1 EWGQLLYVTN
11 GWLSYSLFKADYK
24 NGDTLRSFYDV
35 PKNHPK
41 YEETLYRLSV
51 HNDYDALKEFNVINR
66 VNDNFRQ
73 TSADISLFGLYS
85 SSSRNRFDEID
96 EYEVSEN

>member
-1 EWGQLLYVTN
+1 
-11 GWLSYSLFKADYK
+11 
-24 NGDTLRSFYDV
+24 
-35 PKNHPK
+35 
-41 YEETLYRLSV
+41 
-51 HNDYDALKEFNVINR
+51 EFNVINR

-96 EYEVSEN
+96 EYEVSENGEMTIVNQQYQHENERERSWFTFLSGEEYFSNILFMANNEHGVLSKPHVVITTRLND